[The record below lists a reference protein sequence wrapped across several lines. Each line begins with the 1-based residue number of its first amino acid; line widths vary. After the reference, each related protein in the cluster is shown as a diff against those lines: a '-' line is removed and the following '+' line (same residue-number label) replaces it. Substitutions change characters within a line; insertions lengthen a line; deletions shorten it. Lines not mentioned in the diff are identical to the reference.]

1 MPDVPKDW
9 WPIPA
14 IVAVVAAIQLWWS
27 GTYELPGGHA
37 SDHFMNASAIFG
49 FSVAVTVLMWALPQE
64 ERRQPVVWLL
74 AAAVVVGALAVTIA
88 NVRVVDAIGSNSWS
102 DAQADALGPAR
113 PGFISGHDLADR
125 ASLALSVAATALA
138 AWLVWRKAI
147 HRGVAGV
154 AILINVA
161 GGLGVFVLAVG
172 VVVRRFGRLRESR
185 FTDHA
190 IAQER

>member
-1 MPDVPKDW
+1 MSDVLKDW

-14 IVAVVAAIQLWWS
+14 IVAVVAAIQAWWS
-27 GTYELPGGHA
+27 GTYDLPGGHA
-37 SDHFMNASAIFG
+37 SDHFMNASAVFG
-49 FSVAVTVLMWALPQE
+49 FSVAVTVLMWALARE
-64 ERRQPVVWLL
+64 ERRQPVVWML
-74 AAAVVVGALAVTIA
+74 AAAVVAGALAVTIA

-138 AWLVWRKAI
+138 VWLGWRKAI
-147 HRGVAGV
+147 HRGIAGV
-154 AILINVA
+154 AILVNVA

-172 VVVRRFGRLRESR
+172 VVVRRIGRVRESR
-185 FTDHA
+185 VEEPA
-190 IAQER
+190 VA

>member
-1 MPDVPKDW
+1 MSDLLKDW
-9 WPIPA
+9 WPLPA
-14 IVAVVAAIQLWWS
+14 IFAVVGAIQVWWN

-49 FSVAVTVLMWALPQE
+49 FSVAVTVLVWALAKG

-74 AAAVVVGALAVTIA
+74 SAAVVAGALAVTIA
-88 NVRVVDAIGSNSWS
+88 NVRIVDAIGSNNWS

-138 AWLVWRKAI
+138 AWLGWRKAI
-147 HRGVAGV
+147 HLGFAGV
-154 AILINVA
+154 AALVNVA

-172 VVVRRFGRLRESR
+172 AVVRRIGRVRESR
-185 FTDHA
+185 IEQPA
-190 IAQER
+190 VV